1 MAAARSLV
9 ALGIKAAGRRSV
21 RSSCVSANTPPARD
35 HVLSNALVA
44 RAIPQ
49 GPGGRALL
57 RRFWAY
63 LCATV
68 CLPCAPG
75 CRAEPSA
82 ETQSTRNGVAATPA
96 ISTPTPTA
104 TGQVVRLGYQKYGSP
119 FLLKSRPEELEASLS
134 REHARVEWVEFQA
147 GPPLLEA
154 MRGGAVD
161 IGYTG
166 ETPPVFAQAGGVP
179 FVYAAHDP
187 PAPEAEAIVVPRASP
202 ITKLEEL
209 RGKRVAL
216 NRGSNVHYLLVRA
229 LASVGLT
236 LSDLQVTYLAP
247 ADARSAFESGRVDA
261 WVIWDPFL
269 AAAELAGARTLQSGA
284 GLVDNHQF
292 YLVRREFAEAQPQ
305 LVQLVLTEYERIGV
319 WATSH
324 VSEAVELMSRSS
336 GIDRAA
342 ILLAEHRHSYALE
355 TIDAAVLGKQQTI
368 GDSFQR
374 LTLIPTAI
382 VTEQAFLPRVA
393 YQAAR

>member
-1 MAAARSLV
+1 LAPKLLAAAR
-9 ALGIKAAGRRSV
+9 V
-21 RSSCVSANTPPARD
+21 RSSCVSANTLPTVESLLSHPLDDARSQR
-35 HVLSNALVA
+35 LGRRTLL
-44 RAIPQ
+44 
-49 GPGGRALL
+49 RALG
-57 RRFWAY
+57 AY
-63 LCATV
+63 LSAAV
-68 CLPCAPG
+68 CTPSALG
-75 CRAEPSA
+75 CRAEPPAALQSA
-82 ETQSTRNGVAATPA
+82 RAGAGIASPATSAPVP
-96 ISTPTPTA
+96 SVSEE
-104 TGQVVRLGYQKYGSP
+104 VVRLGYQKYGSP
-119 FLLKSRPEELEASLS
+119 FLLKSRAQDLQARLS

-187 PAPEAEAIVVPRASP
+187 PAPEAEAIVVPKASP
-202 ITKLEEL
+202 ITRLEEL

-236 LSDLQVTYLAP
+236 LSDLQLVYLAP

-269 AAAELAGARTLQSGA
+269 AAAELAGARTLRNGA

-292 YLVRREFAEAQPQ
+292 YLVRREFAEARPE
-305 LVQLVLTEYERIGV
+305 LVQLVLNEYERIGV

-324 VSEAVELMSRSS
+324 VSEAVALMSQSS

-355 TIDAAVLGKQQTI
+355 TIDTTVLAQQQSI
-368 GDSFQR
+368 GDTFQR
-374 LTLIPTAI
+374 LALIPTTIA
-382 VTEQAFLPRVA
+382 TEQAFLPRVA